1 MVWLLRGLN
10 HFSWINSTPSNIQ
23 RLASDVEFFKSDE
36 GHYPFT
42 LQDLLTNWMNGDT
55 DNVKVVSPAGLFNRS
70 EIMVKQFTPGE
81 AVTTN
86 KN

>member
-1 MVWLLRGLN
+1 
-10 HFSWINSTPSNIQ
+10 
-23 RLASDVEFFKSDE
+23 
-36 GHYPFT
+36 
-42 LQDLLTNWMNGDT
+42 MNGDT
-55 DNVKVVSPAGLFNRS
+55 DNVKAMLQAGRNRYDYQLTSNGFMITVVSPAGLFNRS